1 MSLLSATNLS
11 MSFGER
17 TLFSGA
23 DFLIETGDR
32 VGLVGPNG
40 CGKTTILKL
49 ITGEFTPTSG
59 GFAKAGGISI
69 GYLEQHTCR
78 DSNRTAYDEAL
89 TVFEKLHELEDTL
102 KKINLS
108 LATNHSDELLEKQ
121 AVYNERYVA
130 LGGLTYKS
138 RTRSALLGL
147 GLTEEELE
155 LPTRALSGG
164 QKSKIGL
171 AKLLLCEPQL
181 ILLDEPTNHLDIEAV
196 EWLEEFLQSF
206 SGAALIISHD
216 RYFLDKVTNKTLEIS
231 HGQLLS
237 SKGNYSRHL
246 ELSAERKKTIER
258 EYENKMREIKRIEG
272 IIAQQRTFSMERNY
286 RTIDHKQKSIDR
298 IKAELIVPES
308 EEKTVDFDFHPLS
321 DTGNDVL
328 KCEGLTRIYDNKT
341 LYNDISLDIK
351 RKEHVFLLGANGSG
365 KTTLLKE
372 LLTSPKV
379 RLGARVT
386 VGYFDQLQSD
396 LDPNNTVLDEV
407 HNAYLHLG
415 ETAVRS
421 ALAAFLFSGDDVFKK
436 IEDLSGGERARVA
449 LVKLML
455 SGSNLLLLDEPTN
468 HLDLPSRE
476 ALEKA
481 LLNYG
486 GTIIAVSHDRY
497 FINRLANKILW
508 LQDGSITAFSGN
520 YDEFVEGGRKP
531 ATTVVEKKKKQ
542 MGSGG
547 AEYHERKQRQ
557 SEIRRLKGLIGRL
570 EAQIE
575 ETEGGIENLNSRLSD
590 PEISADYEKTLELT
604 EKLDLLNN
612 QLETLYEEWSQTNE
626 ALSEMEGEE

>member
-1 MSLLSATNLS
+1 MSLLSASNLS
-11 MSFGER
+11 MAFGER

-32 VGLVGPNG
+32 IGLVGPNG

-49 ITGEFTPTSG
+49 ITGELSPTSG
-59 GFAKAGGISI
+59 GFAKQSGISI

-89 TVFEKLHELEDTL
+89 TVFEKLKELEETL
-102 KKINLS
+102 KKINFS
-108 LATNHSDELLEKQ
+108 LTANQSDELIEKQ

-130 LGGLTYKS
+130 LGGLTYKN

-181 ILLDEPTNHLDIEAV
+181 ILLDEPTNHLDLQAV

-231 HGQLLS
+231 HGALLY

-246 ELSAERKKTIER
+246 ELTAERKKTIER

-298 IKAELIVPES
+298 LKADLVVPES
-308 EEKTVDFDFHPLS
+308 EEKTVDFDFHPIS

-341 LYNDISLDIK
+341 LYRDISLDIK
-351 RKEHVFLLGANGSG
+351 RKEQVFLLGANGSG

-372 LLTSPKV
+372 LLSSPKV
-379 RLGARVT
+379 KFGARVT
-386 VGYFDQLQSD
+386 VGYFDQLQAD
-396 LDPNNTVLDEV
+396 LNPDNTVLDEV
-407 HNAYLHLG
+407 HNAYTHLG
-415 ETAVRS
+415 ETSVRS
-421 ALAAFLFSGDDVFKK
+421 ALAAFLFSGDEVFKK
-436 IEDLSGGERARVA
+436 IEDLSGGERARVS

-455 SGSNLLLLDEPTN
+455 SGSNLLFLDEPTN

-481 LLNYG
+481 LMNYG

-508 LQDGSITAFSGN
+508 LQDGNITTFSGN
-520 YDEFVEGGRKP
+520 YDEFVEGGKKP
-531 ATTVVEKKKKQ
+531 QAEVVEKKKKQ

-557 SEIRRLKGLIGRL
+557 SEIRRLKGLISRL
-570 EAQIE
+570 EKEIE
-575 ETEGGIENLNSRLSD
+575 ETEGKIESINQELSD
-590 PEISADYEKTLELT
+590 PEISANYEKTLELT
-604 EKLDLLNN
+604 EQLNGLN
-612 QLETLYEEWSQTNE
+612 ESLESLFEEWSVSTE
-626 ALSEMEGEE
+626 SLSEMEGEE

>member
-1 MSLLSATNLS
+1 MSILSSTALS

-17 TLFSGA
+17 TLFEGA
-23 DFLIETGDR
+23 DFAFEKGDR

-49 ITGEFTPTSG
+49 ITGELSPTAG
-59 GFAKAGGISI
+59 GFSKTHGLKL

-78 DSNRTAYDEAL
+78 DSNRTAFDEAL
-89 TVFEKLHELEDTL
+89 TVFSKLQELEETL

-108 LATNHSDELLEKQ
+108 LNTAHTDELLDKQ
-121 AVYNERYVA
+121 AAYNERYVA

-147 GLTEEELE
+147 GLTEEEIE

-171 AKLLLCEPQL
+171 AKLLLSEAQL
-181 ILLDEPTNHLDIEAV
+181 ILLDEPTNHLDLQAV
-196 EWLEEFLQSF
+196 EWLEEFLQAF
-206 SGAALIISHD
+206 SGTALIISHD

-231 HGQLLS
+231 HGRILS
-237 SKGNYSRHL
+237 SNGNYTRHL
-246 ELSAERKKTIER
+246 ELVAERKKTIER

-298 IKAELIVPES
+298 IKADLITPEA
-308 EEKTVDFDFHPLS
+308 EEKTVSFEFHPAS

-328 KCEGLTRIYDNKT
+328 KCEGLTRIYDNKV
-341 LYNDISLDIK
+341 LYQNVDLDIK

-372 LLTSPKV
+372 LLSSNKV
-379 RLGARVT
+379 KFGARVT
-386 VGYFDQLQSD
+386 VGYFDQLGAN
-396 LDPNNTVLDEV
+396 LNPANTVIDEV
-407 HNAYLHLG
+407 WNNFTHLS
-415 ETAVRS
+415 ETTIRS
-421 ALAAFLFSGDDVFKK
+421 SLAAFLFFGDDVYKK
-436 IEDLSGGERARVA
+436 IETLSGGEQARVA

-455 SGSNLLLLDEPTN
+455 GGNNLLLLDEPTN

-481 LLNYG
+481 LLSYG

-497 FINRLANKILW
+497 FINRLATKILW
-508 LQDGSITAFSGN
+508 LQSGDITSFSGN

-531 ATTVVEKKKKQ
+531 RAEVVEKKKKQ

-557 SEIRRLKGLIGRL
+557 SEIRRLKGAISRL
-570 EAQIE
+570 EKEIE
-575 ETEGGIENLNSRLSD
+575 ETEAETLELNERLSN

-604 EKLDLLNN
+604 ERLNETNDKLEN
-612 QLETLYEEWSQTNE
+612 LYEEWSKISE
-626 ALSEMEGEE
+626 LLSETEDVE